1 MKGILPLFPLL
12 VVFLYV
18 GCDQKDEP
26 TTTSR
31 QTFEVRGVIQAIRQ
45 EGKVLIID
53 HEEIPGYMRQMIMP
67 FGVAEGES
75 TSGLTPGEEIEF
87 VYEVEEVKSWIHS
100 IRKTGVTR
108 DVKIASADELPDPE
122 DVELLEIGDVFPDY
136 EFKDQDGTE
145 ISLDEYRGRPVALTF
160 VFSRCPVPEY
170 CPAMMRNFN
179 EIEERLK
186 SDPDSPADWKLLT
199 ISFDS
204 WNDSPEIMKAYG
216 EAYGRD
222 TANWSLLSTESCCTI
237 YDISGNVGLKFAD
250 QEGSFI
256 HNLRTV
262 VLDRD
267 GRIVRIFTDESWE
280 IEELISEIKALG

>member
-1 MKGILPLFPLL
+1 MKGILILFLPILTI
-12 VVFLYV
+12 LYV

-26 TTTSR
+26 RPASR
-31 QTFEVRGVIQAIRQ
+31 QTFEVRGVIQSIRQ

-75 TSGLTPGEEIEF
+75 TTGLTPGDEIEF
-87 VYEVEEVKSWIHS
+87 TYEVEEVKSWIHG

-108 DVKIASADELPDPE
+108 EIKIASAEDLPDPD

-136 EFKDQDGTE
+136 QFKDQDGKD
-145 ISLDEYRGRPVALTF
+145 ISLHEYRGRPVALTF

-170 CPAMMRNFN
+170 CPAMMRNFDKV
-179 EIEERLK
+179 EERLK
-186 SDPDSPADWKLLT
+186 SDPDSPEDWKLLT

-216 EAYGRD
+216 EAFGRD
-222 TANWSLLSTESCCTI
+222 TNNWSLLSTDSCCTI

-250 QEGSFI
+250 QDGSFI

-262 VLDRD
+262 VLDKE
-267 GRIVRIFTDESWE
+267 GKIVRIFTDESWDV
-280 IEELISEIKALG
+280 EELISEIKSLG

>member
-1 MKGILPLFPLL
+1 MKGILILFLPILTI
-12 VVFLYV
+12 LYV

-26 TTTSR
+26 RPASR
-31 QTFEVRGVIQAIRQ
+31 QTFEVRGVIQSIRQ

-75 TSGLTPGEEIEF
+75 TTGLTPGDEIEF
-87 VYEVEEVKSWIHS
+87 TYEVEEVKSWIHG

-108 DVKIASADELPDPE
+108 EIKIASAEDLPDPD

-136 EFKDQDGTE
+136 QFKDQDGKD
-145 ISLDEYRGRPVALTF
+145 ISLHEYRGRPVALTF

-170 CPAMMRNFN
+170 CPAMMRNFDKV
-179 EIEERLK
+179 EERLK
-186 SDPDSPADWKLLT
+186 SDPDSPEDWKLLT

-204 WNDSPEIMKAYG
+204 WNDSPKIMKAYG
-216 EAYGRD
+216 EAFGRD
-222 TANWSLLSTESCCTI
+222 TNNWSLLSTDSCCTI

-250 QEGSFI
+250 QDGSFI

-262 VLDRD
+262 VLDKE
-267 GRIVRIFTDESWE
+267 GKIVRIFTDESWDV
-280 IEELISEIKALG
+280 EELISEIKSLG

>member
-1 MKGILPLFPLL
+1 MKGILPLFLPILT
-12 VVFLYV
+12 VLYV

-26 TTTSR
+26 APASR
-31 QTFEVRGVIQAIRQ
+31 QTFEVRGVIQSIRQ

-75 TSGLTPGEEIEF
+75 TTQLTPGDEIEF
-87 VYEVEEVKSWIHS
+87 TYEVEEVKSWIHG
-100 IRKTGVTR
+100 IEKTGVTKE
-108 DVKIASADELPDPE
+108 VKIASAEDLPAPE
-122 DVELLEIGDVFPDY
+122 DVELLEIGDVFPNY
-136 EFKDQDGTE
+136 EFKDQDGRD
-145 ISLDEYRGRPVALTF
+145 ISLHEYRGRPVALTF

-170 CPAMMRNFN
+170 CPAMMRNFHKV
-179 EIEERLK
+179 EERLK
-186 SDPDSPADWKLLT
+186 SDPDAPEEWKLLT

-216 EAYGRD
+216 EAFGRD
-222 TANWSLLSTESCCTI
+222 SNNWSLLSTDSCCTI

-250 QEGSFI
+250 QDGSFI

-262 VLDRD
+262 VLDKE
-267 GRIVRIFTDESWE
+267 GKIVRIFTDESWK
-280 IEELISEIKALG
+280 IEDLISEIKALG